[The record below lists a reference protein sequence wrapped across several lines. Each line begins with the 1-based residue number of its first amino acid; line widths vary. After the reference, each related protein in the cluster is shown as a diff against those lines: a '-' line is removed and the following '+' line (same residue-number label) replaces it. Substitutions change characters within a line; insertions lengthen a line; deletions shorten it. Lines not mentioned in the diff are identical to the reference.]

1 MPLQIWIPES
11 ARAAYR
17 CNVCGDGFGE
27 KQREAWRRHV
37 IKCADVN
44 EEVIAQEYEDS
55 KKVVFSGMDDDTRGE
70 YLEARQKALREG
82 VIGKGLHSPQSAA
95 KGRVR

>member
-1 MPLQIWIPES
+1 MPLELWIPDT
-11 ARAAYR
+11 ARPAYR
-17 CNVCGDGFGE
+17 CNVCEREFGS

-37 IKCADVN
+37 VKCAEVN
-44 EEVIAQEYEDS
+44 EEVIAQEHANSQKITFD
-55 KKVVFSGMDDDTRGE
+55 GMDEDTRGE

-82 VIGKGLHSPQSAA
+82 RVGKGLHTPRSAA